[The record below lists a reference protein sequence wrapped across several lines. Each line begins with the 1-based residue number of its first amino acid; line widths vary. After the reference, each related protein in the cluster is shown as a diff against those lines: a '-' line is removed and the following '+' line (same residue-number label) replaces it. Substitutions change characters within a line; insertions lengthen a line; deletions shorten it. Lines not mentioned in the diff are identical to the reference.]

1 MSKLSNLITQ
11 YCPEGVEY
19 KTLGECGKFYGGLTG
34 KSKKD
39 FEDGNSKFITY
50 KNVYSNP
57 ALCLDVEDKVRIEP
71 GERQRTL
78 EYGDIVFTGSSE
90 TPDECG
96 ISSVVAEIPEE
107 NLYLNSFCFIFRF
120 DDPSILLPDFA
131 KHLFRSSELRYQIGK
146 TASGVTRYNVSK
158 KLMGKVSFPVPPL
171 EVQREIVRVLDS
183 FTLLTAELTAELTAR
198 KQQYEFYRD
207 YLLNGN
213 SDYDICNLGD
223 VCDVVAGG
231 TPSRKVSDYWEDGCI
246 PWLGSTVCKNKKNVD
261 EPTEFITE
269 LGLEK
274 SSAKMM
280 KKDTTLIALVAFTTF
295 DVAINQNIAGVY
307 PKDTSKINPSYIY
320 YACTT
325 LYPHFLNLTQGS
337 KLAMANLTFVRGLKI
352 SVPPIDVQN
361 HLVNV
366 LDNFE
371 SITSDLSIG
380 LPAEIEA
387 RKKQYEYYRDALLTY
402 ASTGKII
409 ARQTEHN

>member
-1 MSKLSNLITQ
+1 
-11 YCPEGVEY
+11 
-19 KTLGECGKFYGGLTG
+19 
-34 KSKKD
+34 
-39 FEDGNSKFITY
+39 
-50 KNVYSNP
+50 
-57 ALCLDVEDKVRIEP
+57 
-71 GERQRTL
+71 
-78 EYGDIVFTGSSE
+78 
-90 TPDECG
+90 
-96 ISSVVAEIPEE
+96 
-107 NLYLNSFCFIFRF
+107 
-120 DDPSILLPDFA
+120 
-131 KHLFRSSELRYQIGK
+131 
-146 TASGVTRYNVSK
+146 
-158 KLMGKVSFPVPPL
+158 
-171 EVQREIVRVLDS
+171 
-183 FTLLTAELTAELTAR
+183 TAELTAR

-231 TPSRKVSDYWEDGCI
+231 TPSRKESDYWEDGCI
-246 PWLGSTVCKNKKNVD
+246 PWLGSTVCKNKKSVD

-280 KKDTTLIALVAFTTF
+280 KKDTTLIALVGATIGKVAFTTF
-295 DVAINQNIAGVY
+295 DAAINQNIAGVY

-361 HLVNV
+361 RLVNV

-409 ARQTEHN
+409 ARQTDRQTD